1 MTMTTSESTLLTSI
15 STAILDIS
23 NKLSYLKEGQDAIRV
38 RLVTNDD
45 NGKCLNGRDVSQN
58 NHSMSPEAIIAR
70 SVTAAANVEADE
82 GPKEKLAKIRNQ
94 DIIDLVID
102 PENVLDKEQR
112 ASRLRAI
119 GKIANDAI
127 IDHALR
133 CEGDDYSFK
142 ATWVKTASSER
153 NKTITSFEKMV
164 YKQVGVCLEKCESHW
179 AATHILS
186 QKWDNRHSYQE
197 RLERLKANK
206 NVNK

>member
-1 MTMTTSESTLLTSI
+1 MTTSESTLLTSI

-70 SVTAAANVEADE
+70 PVTAAANVEADE

-127 IDHALR
+127 IDHVLR

>member
-1 MTMTTSESTLLTSI
+1 
-15 STAILDIS
+15 
-23 NKLSYLKEGQDAIRV
+23 
-38 RLVTNDD
+38 
-45 NGKCLNGRDVSQN
+45 
-58 NHSMSPEAIIAR
+58 MSPEAIIAR
-70 SVTAAANVEADE
+70 PVTAAANVEADE

-127 IDHALR
+127 IDHVLR

-197 RLERLKANK
+197 RLERLEANK